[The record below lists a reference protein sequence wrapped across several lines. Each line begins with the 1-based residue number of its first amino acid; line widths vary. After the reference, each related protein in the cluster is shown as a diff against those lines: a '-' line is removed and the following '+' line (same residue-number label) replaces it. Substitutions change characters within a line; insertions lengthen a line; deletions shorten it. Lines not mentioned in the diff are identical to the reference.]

1 MYIKVGLTLSNNQK
15 EKIKRAF
22 QNNSGLTLK
31 FDVTQLHGSDYLGLT
46 KTQVKQINNAKA
58 KDSSVTLKLSK
69 AQISKQGG
77 FIGTLLAGLAGS
89 LLPSL
94 LGGKGLVLPGTKRG
108 KGLVLPGTNKG
119 KGLVLPGSNKRT
131 PFYFEQPVLGKGLI
145 LGKNSP
151 FKNIPILGLIL

>member
-15 EKIKRAF
+15 EKIKHAF

-46 KTQVKQINNAKA
+46 KTQVKQINDAKA
-58 KDSSVTLKLSK
+58 RNSGVSLKLSK

-77 FIGTLLAGLAGS
+77 FLGTLLAGLAGS

-94 LGGKGLVLPGTKRG
+94 LGGKGLMLPGTRG
-108 KGLVLPGTNKG
+108 
-119 KGLVLPGSNKRT
+119 T
-131 PFYFEQPVLGKGLI
+131 PYYFDKPVLGKGLL

-151 FKNIPILGLIL
+151 FKNIPILGLLL